1 MAAVVAARTSAGYVQ
16 WGSVIAGAVVAS
28 ALSFVLLTAG
38 ATVGLSLVSPYPTQS
53 YGRAAASVAAFWLLV
68 VPILSLLV
76 GGYIAGRMRSAW
88 ENADADEVEFRDG
101 VHGLL
106 VWSLS
111 IVIGG
116 ALAFLATAATVQ
128 VGANAAQAALSDRS
142 TVVASAV
149 DTLLATAVAQ
159 AEPEPAAERDR
170 PAARTTAAP
179 AEAAIPTPELRREVA
194 VTLANAVAAG
204 ELRPTDRQALAQIV
218 AQRTGLS
225 TAEAEK
231 RVDLAYAEALAL
243 AEKARKA
250 TVVAGL
256 VTVTALLFGLAAA
269 WYAGQKGGQHRD
281 NNIPARFNVLPPRRR
296 VTPGINNPGINNPPV

>member
-1 MAAVVAARTSAGYVQ
+1 MAEVVAARTSAGYVQ

-38 ATVGLSLVSPYPTQS
+38 AAIGLSLVSPYPTQS
-53 YGRAAASVAAFWLLV
+53 YGRAAASIAAFWLVV

-116 ALAFLATAATVQ
+116 ALAFLATAATAQ
-128 VGANAAQAALSDRS
+128 LGANAAQAALSDRS
-142 TVVASAV
+142 TVVASAA

-159 AEPEPAAERDR
+159 ADPVAAETDTRS
-170 PAARTTAAP
+170 RTTAAAT
-179 AEAAIPTPELRREVA
+179 AEPSIPTPELRREVTVA
-194 VTLANAVAAG
+194 LTNAVAAG
-204 ELRPTDRQALAQIV
+204 
-218 AQRTGLS
+218 
-225 TAEAEK
+225 
-231 RVDLAYAEALAL
+231 
-243 AEKARKA
+243 
-250 TVVAGL
+250 
-256 VTVTALLFGLAAA
+256 
-269 WYAGQKGGQHRD
+269 
-281 NNIPARFNVLPPRRR
+281 
-296 VTPGINNPGINNPPV
+296 

>member
-1 MAAVVAARTSAGYVQ
+1 MAEVVTARASTGYVQ

-38 ATVGLSLVSPYPTQS
+38 AAIGLSLVSPYATQS
-53 YGRAAASVAAFWLLV
+53 YGKAAASIATFWLVL

-116 ALAFLATAATVQ
+116 ALAFLATAATAQ
-128 VGANAAQAALSDRS
+128 LGASAAQSALSDRS
-142 TVVASAV
+142 TVVAPAA

-159 AEPEPAAERDR
+159 ADPVAAEPATRS
-170 PAARTTAAP
+170 RTTSAP
-179 AEAAIPTPELRREVA
+179 ATSEVALASPELRREVT
-194 VTLANAVAAG
+194 VTLTNAVAAG
-204 ELRPTDRQALAQIV
+204 ELRPVDRQALAQIV

-231 RVDLAYAEALAL
+231 RVDVAYAEALAL

-269 WYAGQKGGQHRD
+269 WYAAQKGGQHRD
-281 NNIPARFNVLPPRRR
+281 NNIPARFNILPPRRKF
-296 VTPGINNPGINNPPV
+296 TPGINNPPV

>member
-1 MAAVVAARTSAGYVQ
+1 MAEVVAARASSGYVQ
-16 WGSVIAGAVVAS
+16 WGAVIAGAVVAS

-38 ATVGLSLVSPYPTQS
+38 AAIGLSLVSPYPTQS
-53 YGRAAASVAAFWLLV
+53 YGKAAASIAAFWLVV

-116 ALAFLATAATVQ
+116 ALAFLATAATAQ
-128 VGANAAQAALSDRS
+128 LGANAAQAALSDRS
-142 TVVASAV
+142 AVVASAA

-159 AEPEPAAERDR
+159 ADPVAAEPDTRS
-170 PAARTTAAP
+170 RTTAAP
-179 AEAAIPTPELRREVA
+179 ATAEATIASPELRREVT
-194 VTLANAVAAG
+194 VTLTNAVAAG
-204 ELRPTDRQALAQIV
+204 ELRPVDRQALAQIV

-231 RVDLAYAEALAL
+231 RVDVAYAEALAL

-269 WYAGQKGGQHRD
+269 WYAAQKGGQHRD
-281 NNIPARFNVLPPRRR
+281 NNIPARFNILPPRRR
-296 VTPGINNPGINNPPV
+296 VTPGINNPPV

>member
-1 MAAVVAARTSAGYVQ
+1 MAEVVAARASSGYVQ

-38 ATVGLSLVSPYPTQS
+38 AAIGLSLVSPYPTQS
-53 YGRAAASVAAFWLLV
+53 YGKAAASIAAFWLVV

-116 ALAFLATAATVQ
+116 ALAFLATAATAQ
-128 VGANAAQAALSDRS
+128 LGANAAQAALSDRS
-142 TVVASAV
+142 VVVASAV
-149 DTLLATAVAQ
+149 DTVLATAVAQ
-159 AEPEPAAERDR
+159 ADPEVVAGRDS
-170 PAARTTAAP
+170 PSKTTAPATP
-179 AEAAIPTPELRREVA
+179 AEATIASPELRREVT
-194 VTLANAVAAG
+194 VTLTNAVAAG
-204 ELRPTDRQALAQIV
+204 ELRPADRQALAQIV

-231 RVDLAYAEALAL
+231 RVDVAYAEALAL

-269 WYAGQKGGQHRD
+269 WYAAQKGGQHRD
-281 NNIPARFNVLPPRRR
+281 NNIPARFNILPPRRKF
-296 VTPGINNPGINNPPV
+296 TPGINNPPV